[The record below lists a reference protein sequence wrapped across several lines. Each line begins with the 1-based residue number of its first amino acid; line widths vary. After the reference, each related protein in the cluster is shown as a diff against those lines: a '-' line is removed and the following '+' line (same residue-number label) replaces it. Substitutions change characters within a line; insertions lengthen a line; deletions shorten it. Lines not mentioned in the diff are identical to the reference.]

1 MREWAGAEPRAGV
14 RRLRRGSRAC
24 SPMGRSIASVGDPK
38 VSKGERR
45 EAGIQW
51 IQPPKAVSD
60 PEFRQTTSGAHG
72 SANRADCLPRG
83 KPFGAPAGAYPCPR
97 QGLTRRL
104 RHEGRAYNLHGVLIY
119 FGGDPKGCRGE
130 RREAG
135 IQWIQPPKAVS
146 DPEFRQTTSGTHGSA
161 NRADCLPRGKPP
173 ARSAERF
180 PCGGLT
186 RRLRRG
192 LGLAVP
198 RGVHT
203 FLSVAKEKCAKE
215 SQRHGDSRGGP
226 PRFALRPSPALRLC
240 LATRFMAFGHFW
252 R

>member
-1 MREWAGAEPRAGV
+1 MFGWRSEGGAG
-14 RRLRRGSRAC
+14 
-24 SPMGRSIASVGDPK
+24 
-38 VSKGERR
+38 
-45 EAGIQW
+45 
-51 IQPPKAVSD
+51 
-60 PEFRQTTSGAHG
+60 
-72 SANRADCLPRG
+72 
-83 KPFGAPAGAYPCPR
+83 
-97 QGLTRRL
+97 
-104 RHEGRAYNLHGVLIY
+104 
-119 FGGDPKGCRGE
+119 GE

-198 RGVHT
+198 WGAHT

-215 SQRHGDSRGGP
+215 SQRHGDSGKKASIAHFDGGARYVARSGVGQLTHAIVRARSSPFSAVKMGGP
-226 PRFALRPSPALRLC
+226 FSLRCLSPLCSPAVGGGQTYPLRVEML
-240 LATRFMAFGHFW
+240 
-252 R
+252 